1 MWFIF
6 PQLRGLGVSATS
18 EHYGLA
24 DISEAQAYLAH
35 PLLGSRLVA
44 CTKAVLTVQGRTLH
58 EIFGTPDDMKFRSCM
73 TLFAMA
79 AGSRLHLFNIAL
91 DRYCQ
96 GEADPRT
103 VALLAQ

>member
-24 DISEAQAYLAH
+24 DMSEAQAYLGH
-35 PLLGSRLVA
+35 PLLSGRLVA

-79 AGSRLHLFNIAL
+79 ADRRLDLFNIAL